1 MEKPINVII
10 DDVKNDIYKVLMRD
24 NLPITIYAM
33 LLEQINNDVQRQ
45 CKIVLENERKQYENA
60 LKENNK
66 QSNKEE
72 KNIKEKK

>member
-72 KNIKEKK
+72 KI